1 MATHSSILGRK
12 IPLMRGAWCATFHG
26 QQDGVTFY
34 IFLLFIYLHL
44 YILRASLQT
53 LDRSESC
60 FLIHFDNPC
69 NLTVICKPFTSE
81 VICGGL
87 KSTIFLFV
95 ALFLLLCLNFPFY
108 LVWKYY
114 FFARI
119 NRFNKILLNSI
130 KMIHRFHIRSPNPQN
145 LRTWLYLEIGS
156 LKR

>member
-1 MATHSSILGRK
+1 MATHSSILARK

-26 QQDGVTFY
+26 VTKSQTRHVAQQDGVTFY
-34 IFLLFIYLHL
+34 ILRLFIYLHL
-44 YILRASLQT
+44 CILRASLQT

-95 ALFLLLCLNFPFY
+95 ALFFIPLFKLSLLFSL
-108 LVWKYY
+108 
-114 FFARI
+114 
-119 NRFNKILLNSI
+119 KIL
-130 KMIHRFHIRSPNPQN
+130 FFC
-145 LRTWLYLEIGS
+145 
-156 LKR
+156 